1 MGRKI
6 EGGGV
11 REEGVKKRLKFWGKR
26 PLKGGL
32 RTWRRRMIV
41 AWKKNLGLWNY
52 PCWSEEEKEQQ
63 KEKWEKRRSMESRKR
78 GQMIGEKR
86 DRVKQSNKVFEAL
99 RGLVIDT
106 QIQLLIC
113 LFFRIKSSSSF
124 KQMVLIKCNLLFQ
137 IWYFDSCFY
146 LSALAI

>member
-1 MGRKI
+1 MWLERKI
-6 EGGGV
+6 LVSEIILV
-11 REEGVKKRLKFWGKR
+11 
-26 PLKGGL
+26 GL
-32 RTWRRRMIV
+32 RRR
-41 AWKKNLGLWNY
+41 
-52 PCWSEEEKEQQ
+52 KEQQ

-137 IWYFDSCFY
+137 I
-146 LSALAI
+146 